1 MQCSGGMCTMVPVD
15 NEQEFVP
22 QPPSMTVV
30 PPYEKLMKNL
40 EIVRKN
46 LNRPLTMAEKYIYSH
61 LEDPN
66 QIPVRGET
74 YLKLKPGKNYIIC
87 I

>member
-1 MQCSGGMCTMVPVD
+1 MVPVSND
-15 NEQEFVP
+15 NEQEFTP

-30 PPYEKLMKNL
+30 PPYEKLQKNL
-40 EIVRKN
+40 EIVRQN
-46 LNRPLTMAEKYIYSH
+46 LKRPLTMAEKYIYSH

-74 YLKLKPGKNYIIC
+74 YLKLKPGI
-87 I
+87 

>member
-1 MQCSGGMCTMVPVD
+1 MQCSGGMCTMVPVTID
-15 NEQEFVP
+15 DEQEFTP

-30 PPYEKLMKNL
+30 PPYEKLQKNL

-61 LEDPN
+61 LENPN
-66 QIPVRGET
+66 QVPVRGET
-74 YLKLKPGKNYIIC
+74 YLKLKPGIH
-87 I
+87 